1 MAKNSIQFQPGLS
14 LPDFLSRYGSQS
26 QCRDALF
33 ALRWPKGFVCPQ
45 CGNTTYCEL
54 NQRPVYQCHRC
65 HHQTSVTAG
74 TLFANTKVP
83 LTRWFLALYR
93 LTQEKKG
100 VSAMALSRE
109 LGVSY
114 NTAWSMKHKLMQTMR
129 ERDLGKQ
136 LAGRIEMD
144 DAYLGGE
151 KAGVPGRGSP
161 NKIPFIAVVE
171 TTDDKHPL
179 RIQLR
184 LVSGFRSYAIEKYA
198 QANLSPGSAV
208 WSDGLACFAAVKQ
221 AGCNHYGMVTGGGR
235 RAAQS
240 PAFKWVNT
248 VLGNLKNSLRGTY
261 HAISAKYAGRYL
273 AEFEY
278 RFNRRFD
285 LPAMIER
292 LAYVAVRTPP
302 LPARLL
308 TIAGTHG

>member
-1 MAKNSIQFQPGLS
+1 MAKNAIQFQPGLS
-14 LPDFLSRYGSQS
+14 LPDFFSRYGSES

-33 ALRWPKGFVCPQ
+33 AVRWPKGFACPQ

-54 NQRPVYQCHRC
+54 NQRPLYQCHRC

-74 TLFANTKVP
+74 TIFANTKVP
-83 LTRWFLALYR
+83 LTQWFLAIYR

-184 LVSGFRSYAIEKYA
+184 LVSGFRSYAIEK
-198 QANLSPGSAV
+198 
-208 WSDGLACFAAVKQ
+208 
-221 AGCNHYGMVTGGGR
+221 
-235 RAAQS
+235 
-240 PAFKWVNT
+240 
-248 VLGNLKNSLRGTY
+248 
-261 HAISAKYAGRYL
+261 
-273 AEFEY
+273 
-278 RFNRRFD
+278 
-285 LPAMIER
+285 
-292 LAYVAVRTPP
+292 
-302 LPARLL
+302 
-308 TIAGTHG
+308 

>member
-1 MAKNSIQFQPGLS
+1 MAKNAIQFQPGLS
-14 LPDFLSRYGSQS
+14 LPDFLSRYGSET
-26 QCRDALF
+26 QCRDAVF
-33 ALRWPKGFVCPQ
+33 ALRWPKGFECPH
-45 CGNTTYCEL
+45 CGNKTYCEL
-54 NQRPVYQCHRC
+54 NHRPIYQCHRC

-74 TLFANTKVP
+74 TIFANTKLP
-83 LTRWFLALYR
+83 LTRWFLAIYR

-114 NTAWSMKHKLMQTMR
+114 NTAWSIKHKLMQTML
-129 ERDLGKQ
+129 ERDQGKR
-136 LAGRIEMD
+136 LTGRIEMD

-151 KAGVPGRGSP
+151 MAGTRGRGSP
-161 NKIPFIAVVE
+161 NKTPFIAVVE
-171 TTDDKHPL
+171 TTENKHPL

-184 LVSGFRSYAIEKYA
+184 TVSGFRGYAIKHYA
-198 QANLSPGSAV
+198 QANLTPGSAV
-208 WSDGLACFAAVKQ
+208 WSDGLACFAAVKK
-221 AGCNHYGMVTGGGR
+221 AGCQHYRLITGGGR
-235 RAAQS
+235 KAAQS

-261 HAISAKYAGRYL
+261 HAISAKYASRYL

-292 LAYVAVRTPP
+292 LAYVALRTPP

-308 TIAGTHG
+308 TIAETHG

>member
-1 MAKNSIQFQPGLS
+1 M
-14 LPDFLSRYGSQS
+14 
-26 QCRDALF
+26 
-33 ALRWPKGFVCPQ
+33 
-45 CGNTTYCEL
+45 
-54 NQRPVYQCHRC
+54 
-65 HHQTSVTAG
+65 TAG

-221 AGCNHYGMVTGGGR
+221 AGCNHYGMITGGGR
-235 RAAQS
+235 KAAQS